1 MGEKVLNY
9 KYDVD
14 KVLTASVW
22 SEKVIKQHREDLK
35 NIQKDIVE
43 LQEHKVDH
51 KEYKQRVKEL
61 DD

>member
-51 KEYKQRVKEL
+51 KEYKQRIKEL